1 MMSDKL
7 AGWQLTVV
15 RWQDQMD
22 VSTADADFPREV
34 LETFLRCKREGFSQ
48 SNAVIELNG
57 VKIAED
63 RTFADVARYVFTTIL
78 GVPAAADASW
88 TSLVSFV
95 ILALHRLLSPL

>member
-1 MMSDKL
+1 MPSLMSDKS
-7 AGWQLTVV
+7 ASCQLIVMC
-15 RWQDQMD
+15 WQDQMD
-22 VSTADADFPREV
+22 VAAVDADFPREV

-78 GVPAAADASW
+78 GAPAAADASW
-88 TSLVSFV
+88 NILVSFC
-95 ILALHRLLSPL
+95 I